1 MALDARDFLSR
12 HCLEY
17 FARPDTIVTVSA
29 SDTVLQAMKAMAEAD
44 ILCAP
49 VKAENPASD
58 SFSDRCVVTRLASRA
73 MYSRHSRAPLST

>member
-12 HCLEY
+12 HRLED

-29 SDTVLQAMKAMAEAD
+29 GDTVLQAMKVMAEAD

-49 VKAENPASD
+49 VKAENPATD
-58 SFSDRCVVTRLASRA
+58 NFSDRCVRRSL
-73 MYSRHSRAPLST
+73 APLATWPPI